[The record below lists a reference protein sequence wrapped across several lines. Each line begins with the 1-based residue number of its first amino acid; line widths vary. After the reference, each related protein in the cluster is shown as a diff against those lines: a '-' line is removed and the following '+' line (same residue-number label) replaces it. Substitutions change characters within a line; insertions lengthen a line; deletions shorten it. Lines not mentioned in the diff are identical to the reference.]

1 MFAYL
6 INGIG
11 THYVTSKYI
20 VFLKIYIIVY
30 ACCIIQRKLIST
42 VLLHITENISI
53 KKPMKY

>member
-42 VLLHITENISI
+42 VLLHIT
-53 KKPMKY
+53 